1 MKNIKAIILM
11 LLTSV
16 ICFTY
21 FSVYAETNTLKA
33 GILNDYSFD
42 GNSISEYAEDSV
54 NTILD
59 TTASTN
65 FIANEINFDDTTFN
79 KGISDL
85 QSGNIDFLCMVP
97 VSDAFLAYVDY
108 TSSPIATGFLGLYTT
123 DYKQLYFE
131 EFDTFNQIKIGL
143 LKNSY
148 IEKILS
154 DFSTANNFTYIPVY
168 YDTVDDML
176 SAVKNNSI
184 DAIFTPTTNNPDG
197 LKLIAKGGKLD
208 YYCAVKKGNTNL
220 LTKLNSA
227 INQYKIQNPFYL
239 SMEYTKLFKRPY
251 SNSIGYTKEEQTAKE
266 NHPKLRIL
274 APDNNYPSSYYD
286 KDTGE
291 YNGIYEDIIKKVAD
305 NAGFEIEFISYDQ
318 SEMSMNGIVMGK
330 ADIILTV
337 SGSKQGLTTATLPY
351 TKVSYLPLVKKDT
364 NIFEDSEIHVGI
376 LADDS
381 WITDYLDD
389 KYKQWSVE
397 KYSSID
403 SLLTAVENDT
413 VSAVLVSSTDLQ
425 TKTSL
430 IAHPKLSIL
439 QDFDVEVPAS
449 LGVSNLTCNQHI
461 VSLLNKTIQNVTLT
475 NSELERKVYTL
486 NHIYVPTVKDML
498 KTNKQW
504 IFIIL
509 LVIIAI
515 IVFIK
520 WREYYYKKLLHT
532 DTLTQ
537 IPNKQYFMK
546 TAEKILDNNS
556 DKSYLLTSLDARNFK
571 LINER
576 FGHIVGDQ
584 TLMNIAKNIKSKFH
598 KNGLYARS
606 QGDSFLILVED
617 TSQNRELLKS
627 LVDLDISI
635 HNTTNYKVPL
645 KIGVCPIPRYNPA
658 LSLSLYIDR
667 ANIAKKYTSA
677 RNTNYICYFTDDMN
691 KKLNMKNMIE
701 SEMVRALSK
710 GEFVVYYQPKYELAN
725 DTIIGAEA
733 LVRWNHKEKGI
744 ISPGVFIP
752 VFERNG
758 FIVDLDFY
766 VYEQVLKM
774 QKHRLDMGKKVI
786 PISMNVSRCHLSDTN
801 FVDKLEAVVAK
812 YKVPKQYIEM
822 EITESIFSQEDSSA
836 IALIY
841 NLKEHG
847 FTISMDDFGSG
858 YSSLNLLRKVQIDTL
873 KIDKVFIDST
883 EDVQRSQVIVE
894 EIINMA
900 SKIHVKTICEGVETQ
915 SQRDFLKN
923 AGCNMV
929 QGYFYSKPLP
939 YEDFSDLLNSSK

>member
-1 MKNIKAIILM
+1 MKRIKSIFLT
-11 LLTSV
+11 LLISV
-16 ICFTY
+16 ICLSS
-21 FSVYAETNTLKA
+21 FSVYAETKVLNV
-33 GILNDYSFD
+33 GILDDYDFD
-42 GNSISEYAEDSV
+42 GNSINEYAENSI

-59 TTASTN
+59 ATANTKL
-65 FIANEINFDDTTFN
+65 IANEINFDDTTFN
-79 KGISDL
+79 KGISEL
-85 QSGNIDFLCMVP
+85 QNGNMDFLCMVP
-97 VSDAFLAYVDY
+97 MSDTLLPYVDY
-108 TSSPIATGFLGLYTT
+108 TSSPIATGFLGLYTNES
-123 DYKQLYFE
+123 KHLYFE

-148 IEKILS
+148 IEKNLS
-154 DFSTANNFTYIPVY
+154 DFSKANNFTYIPIY
-168 YDTVDDML
+168 YDDIDNMVN
-176 SAVKNNSI
+176 AVKSNSI
-184 DAIFTPTTNNPDG
+184 DAIFTPTTNNPAG
-197 LKLIAKGGKLD
+197 LKLISKCGRLD

-220 LTKLNSA
+220 LTNLNNS
-227 INQYKIQNPFYL
+227 INQYKIISPFYL
-239 SMEYTKLFKRPY
+239 STGYTKLFKLPY
-251 SNSIGYTKEEQTAKE
+251 SNTIGYTQEEQLARK
-266 NHPKLRIL
+266 NHLTLRIL

-286 KDTGE
+286 NDTGE

-305 NAGFEIEFISYDQ
+305 NAGFETEFISYNQ

-337 SGSKQGLTTATLPY
+337 SGSKQGLTTATIPY
-351 TKVSYLPLVKKDT
+351 TTVSYLPIVKKDT
-364 NIFEDSEIHVGI
+364 NIFEDSKIRVGI
-376 LADDS
+376 IADDS

-389 KYKQWSVE
+389 KYIQWSVE
-397 KYSSID
+397 KYSSIN
-403 SLLTAVENDT
+403 SLLTAVENN
-413 VSAVLVSSTDLQ
+413 VVLAALLSTSDLQ

-430 IAHPKLSIL
+430 IAHPKLAIS

-449 LGVSNLTCNQHI
+449 LGISNLTCNQHI
-461 VSLLNKTIQNVTLT
+461 VSLLNKAIQSATLS
-475 NSELERKVYTL
+475 NSDLEKKVYTL
-486 NHIYVPTVKDML
+486 NHIYVPTLKDML
-498 KTNKQW
+498 EAYKHW
-504 IFIIL
+504 VLIIL
-509 LVIIAI
+509 LTITAI

-546 TAEKILDNNS
+546 SAEKILDNNS

-584 TLMNIAKNIKSKFH
+584 TLKNIAKNIKSKFH
-598 KNGLYARS
+598 KIGLYARS

-627 LVDLDISI
+627 LVDMDISI
-635 HNTTNYKVPL
+635 HNTTNYKVPI
-645 KIGVCPIPRYNPA
+645 KIGVCPILRYNPA
-658 LSLSLYIDR
+658 ISLSIYIDR
-667 ANIAKKYTSA
+667 ANIAKEYTSA
-677 RNTNYICYFTDDMN
+677 RSTNYLCYFTDDMN
-691 KKLNMKNMIE
+691 KQLNTKNMIE
-701 SEMVRALSK
+701 SEMVHALNK

-725 DTIIGAEA
+725 DNIIGAEA
-733 LVRWNHKEKGI
+733 LVRWNHKENGI

-774 QKHRLDMGKKVI
+774 QKYRLDTGKKVI

-801 FVDKLEAVVAK
+801 FVDKLEAIIEK
-812 YKVPKQYIEM
+812 YKVPKKYIEM
-822 EITESIFSQEDSSA
+822 EITESIFSQEDNSA
-836 IALIY
+836 ITLLY

-858 YSSLNLLRKVQIDTL
+858 YSSLNLLRKVPIDTL

-883 EDVQRSQVIVE
+883 EDIQRSQVIVE

-900 SKIHVKTICEGVETQ
+900 TKINVKTICEGVETQ

>member
-1 MKNIKAIILM
+1 MKRIKAIILM
-11 LLTSV
+11 LLISV
-16 ICFTY
+16 ICLTS
-21 FSVYAETNTLKA
+21 FSVYAETSTLNA
-33 GILNDYSFD
+33 GILDDYGFD
-42 GNSISEYAEDSV
+42 GNSISEYAEYSI

-97 VSDAFLAYVDY
+97 MSDAFLSYVDY
-108 TSSPIATGFLGLYTT
+108 TSSPIATGFLGLYT
-123 DYKQLYFE
+123 DESKQLYFE

-148 IEKILS
+148 IDKSLS
-154 DFSTANNFTYIPVY
+154 DFSKEHNFTYIPTY
-168 YDTVDDML
+168 YDTVDDMV
-176 SAVKNNSI
+176 SAVKSNSI
-184 DAIFTPTTNNPDG
+184 DAILTPTTNNPDG
-197 LKLIAKGGKLD
+197 LKLIAKVGRLD
-208 YYCAVKKGNTNL
+208 YYCAVKKGNSNL
-220 LTKLNSA
+220 LTKLNNS
-227 INQYKIQNPFYL
+227 INQYKTVSPFYL
-239 SMEYTKLFKRPY
+239 SMGYTKLFKLPY
-251 SNSIGYTKEEQTAKE
+251 SNTIGYTKEEQSARE

-305 NAGFEIEFISYDQ
+305 NAGFETEFISYNQ

-330 ADIILTV
+330 ADVILTV
-337 SGSKQGLTTATLPY
+337 SGSKQGLTTATMPY
-351 TKVSYLPLVKKDT
+351 TKVSYLPVVKKDA
-364 NIFEDSEIHVGI
+364 NIFEDSEINVGI
-376 LADDS
+376 MAGDS

-389 KYKQWSVE
+389 KYDQWSVE

-403 SLLTAVENDT
+403 SLLTAVENNA
-413 VSAVLVSSTDLQ
+413 VSAALISTSDLQ

-430 IAHPKLSIL
+430 IAHPKLAIS
-439 QDFDVEVPAS
+439 QDFDIEVPAS

-461 VSLLNKTIQNVTLT
+461 VSLLNKTIQSVTLS
-475 NSELERKVYTL
+475 NSDLEKKSYTL
-486 NHIYVPTVKDML
+486 SHIYVPTIKDML
-498 KTNKQW
+498 ETNKQW

-509 LVIIAI
+509 LVIIAVV
-515 IVFIK
+515 VFIK

-532 DTLTQ
+532 DALTQ

-546 TAEKILDNNS
+546 SAEKILDNNS
-556 DKSYLLTSLDARNFK
+556 DKSYLLASLDARNFK

-584 TLMNIAKNIKSKFH
+584 TLKNIAKNIKLKFH

-645 KIGVCPIPRYNPA
+645 KIGVCPIIRYNPA
-658 LSLSLYIDR
+658 ISLSLYVDR
-667 ANIAKKYTSA
+667 ANIAKEYTSA

-691 KKLNMKNMIE
+691 KRLNTKNMIE

-774 QKHRLDMGKKVI
+774 QKHRLDTGKKVI
-786 PISMNVSRCHLSDTN
+786 PISMNVSRCHLSDTS

-812 YKVPKQYIEM
+812 YKVPKKYIEM

-836 IALIY
+836 ITLIY

-858 YSSLNLLRKVQIDTL
+858 YSSLNLLRKVPIDTL

-900 SKIHVKTICEGVETQ
+900 TKINVKTICEGVETQ
-915 SQRDFLKN
+915 SQRDFLKD

>member
-1 MKNIKAIILM
+1 MKRIKAIILM
-11 LLTSV
+11 LLISV
-16 ICFTY
+16 ICLTS
-21 FSVYAETNTLKA
+21 FSVYAETTTLNA
-33 GILNDYSFD
+33 GILDDYGFD
-42 GNSISEYAEDSV
+42 GNSISEYAEYSI

-65 FIANEINFDDTTFN
+65 FIANEINFDDKTFN

-97 VSDAFLAYVDY
+97 MSDTFLSYVDY
-108 TSSPIATGFLGLYTT
+108 TSSPIATGFLGLYTN
-123 DYKQLYFE
+123 KSNQLYFE
-131 EFDTFNQIKIGL
+131 EFDTFNQIKVGL

-148 IEKILS
+148 IEKNLS
-154 DFSTANNFTYIPVY
+154 DFSKEHNFTYVPTY
-168 YDTVDDML
+168 YDTVDDMVN
-176 SAVKNNSI
+176 AVKSNSI
-184 DAIFTPTTNNPDG
+184 DAILTPTTNNPEG
-197 LKLIAKGGKLD
+197 LKLIAKVGRLD
-208 YYCAVKKGNTNL
+208 YYCAVKKGNSNL
-220 LTKLNSA
+220 LTKLNNS
-227 INQYKIQNPFYL
+227 INQYKTISPFYL
-239 SMEYTKLFKRPY
+239 SMGYTKLFKLPY
-251 SNSIGYTKEEQTAKE
+251 SNTIGYTKEEQSARE

-286 KDTGE
+286 QDTGE

-305 NAGFEIEFISYDQ
+305 NAGFETEFISYNQ

-330 ADIILTV
+330 ADVILTV
-337 SGSKQGLTTATLPY
+337 SGSKQGLTTATMPY
-351 TKVSYLPLVKKDT
+351 TKVSYLPVVKKDA
-364 NIFEDSEIHVGI
+364 NIFEDSEINVGI
-376 LADDS
+376 ISGDS

-389 KYKQWSVE
+389 KYDQWSVE
-397 KYSSID
+397 KYSSMD
-403 SLLTAVENDT
+403 SLLTAVENNAI
-413 VSAVLVSSTDLQ
+413 SAALISTSDLQ

-430 IAHPKLSIL
+430 IAHPKLAIS

-461 VSLLNKTIQNVTLT
+461 VSLLNKTIQSVTLS
-475 NSELERKVYTL
+475 NSDLEKKAYTL
-486 NHIYVPTVKDML
+486 NHIYVPTLKDML
-498 KTNKQW
+498 ETNKQW

-509 LVIIAI
+509 LVIIAVV
-515 IVFIK
+515 VFIK

-532 DTLTQ
+532 DALTQ

-546 TAEKILDNNS
+546 SAEKILDNNS
-556 DKSYLLTSLDARNFK
+556 DKSYLLASLDARNFK

-584 TLMNIAKNIKSKFH
+584 TLKNIAKNIKLKFH
-598 KNGLYARS
+598 KSGLYARS

-645 KIGVCPIPRYNPA
+645 KIGVCPIIRYNPA
-658 LSLSLYIDR
+658 ISLSLYVDR
-667 ANIAKKYTSA
+667 ANIAKEYTSA

-691 KKLNMKNMIE
+691 KRLNTKNMIE

-733 LVRWNHKEKGI
+733 LVRWNHKENGI

-774 QKHRLDMGKKVI
+774 QKHRLDTGKKVI
-786 PISMNVSRCHLSDTN
+786 PISMNVSRCHLSDTS

-812 YKVPKQYIEM
+812 YKVPKKYIEM

-836 IALIY
+836 ITLIY

-858 YSSLNLLRKVQIDTL
+858 YSSLNLLRKVPIDTL

-900 SKIHVKTICEGVETQ
+900 TKINVKTICEGVETQ
-915 SQRDFLKN
+915 SQRDFLKD

>member
-1 MKNIKAIILM
+1 M
-11 LLTSV
+11 
-16 ICFTY
+16 
-21 FSVYAETNTLKA
+21 
-33 GILNDYSFD
+33 
-42 GNSISEYAEDSV
+42 
-54 NTILD
+54 
-59 TTASTN
+59 
-65 FIANEINFDDTTFN
+65 
-79 KGISDL
+79 
-85 QSGNIDFLCMVP
+85 
-97 VSDAFLAYVDY
+97 
-108 TSSPIATGFLGLYTT
+108 
-123 DYKQLYFE
+123 
-131 EFDTFNQIKIGL
+131 
-143 LKNSY
+143 
-148 IEKILS
+148 
-154 DFSTANNFTYIPVY
+154 
-168 YDTVDDML
+168 
-176 SAVKNNSI
+176 
-184 DAIFTPTTNNPDG
+184 
-197 LKLIAKGGKLD
+197 
-208 YYCAVKKGNTNL
+208 
-220 LTKLNSA
+220 
-227 INQYKIQNPFYL
+227 
-239 SMEYTKLFKRPY
+239 
-251 SNSIGYTKEEQTAKE
+251 
-266 NHPKLRIL
+266 
-274 APDNNYPSSYYD
+274 
-286 KDTGE
+286 
-291 YNGIYEDIIKKVAD
+291 
-305 NAGFEIEFISYDQ
+305 
-318 SEMSMNGIVMGK
+318 
-330 ADIILTV
+330 
-337 SGSKQGLTTATLPY
+337 
-351 TKVSYLPLVKKDT
+351 
-364 NIFEDSEIHVGI
+364 
-376 LADDS
+376 
-381 WITDYLDD
+381 
-389 KYKQWSVE
+389 
-397 KYSSID
+397 
-403 SLLTAVENDT
+403 
-413 VSAVLVSSTDLQ
+413 
-425 TKTSL
+425 
-430 IAHPKLSIL
+430 

-617 TSQNRELLKS
+617 TSQNHELLKS

-710 GEFVVYYQPKYELAN
+710 GEFVVYYQPKYEIAN

-858 YSSLNLLRKVQIDTL
+858 YSSLNLLRKVPIDTL

-915 SQRDFLKN
+915 SQRDFLKI

>member
-1 MKNIKAIILM
+1 MKHIKAIILM

-33 GILNDYSFD
+33 GILDDYSFD

-79 KGISDL
+79 KGISNL

-97 VSDAFLAYVDY
+97 MSDAFLAYVDY

-131 EFDTFNQIKIGL
+131 EFDTFNKIKIGL

-154 DFSTANNFTYIPVY
+154 DFSAANNFTYIPVY

-176 SAVKNNSI
+176 NAVKNNSI

-364 NIFEDSEIHVGI
+364 NIFEDSKIHVGI

-381 WITDYLDD
+381 WITDYLDN

-403 SLLTAVENDT
+403 SLLTAVENNT

-486 NHIYVPTVKDML
+486 NHVYVPTVKDML

-606 QGDSFLILVED
+606 QSDSFLILVED

-667 ANIAKKYTSA
+667 ANIAKKYTSV

-710 GEFVVYYQPKYELAN
+710 GEFVVYYQPKYEIAN

-774 QKHRLDMGKKVI
+774 QKHRLDTGKKVI

-858 YSSLNLLRKVQIDTL
+858 YSSLNLLRKVPIDTL

-915 SQRDFLKN
+915 SQRDFLKI

-939 YEDFSDLLNSSK
+939 YEDFSNLLNSSK

>member
-1 MKNIKAIILM
+1 M
-11 LLTSV
+11 
-16 ICFTY
+16 FRR
-21 FSVYAETNTLKA
+21 
-33 GILNDYSFD
+33 
-42 GNSISEYAEDSV
+42 
-54 NTILD
+54 
-59 TTASTN
+59 
-65 FIANEINFDDTTFN
+65 
-79 KGISDL
+79 
-85 QSGNIDFLCMVP
+85 Q
-97 VSDAFLAYVDY
+97 
-108 TSSPIATGFLGLYTT
+108 
-123 DYKQLYFE
+123 
-131 EFDTFNQIKIGL
+131 
-143 LKNSY
+143 
-148 IEKILS
+148 
-154 DFSTANNFTYIPVY
+154 
-168 YDTVDDML
+168 
-176 SAVKNNSI
+176 
-184 DAIFTPTTNNPDG
+184 
-197 LKLIAKGGKLD
+197 
-208 YYCAVKKGNTNL
+208 
-220 LTKLNSA
+220 
-227 INQYKIQNPFYL
+227 
-239 SMEYTKLFKRPY
+239 
-251 SNSIGYTKEEQTAKE
+251 
-266 NHPKLRIL
+266 
-274 APDNNYPSSYYD
+274 
-286 KDTGE
+286 
-291 YNGIYEDIIKKVAD
+291 
-305 NAGFEIEFISYDQ
+305 
-318 SEMSMNGIVMGK
+318 
-330 ADIILTV
+330 
-337 SGSKQGLTTATLPY
+337 
-351 TKVSYLPLVKKDT
+351 
-364 NIFEDSEIHVGI
+364 
-376 LADDS
+376 
-381 WITDYLDD
+381 
-389 KYKQWSVE
+389 
-397 KYSSID
+397 
-403 SLLTAVENDT
+403 
-413 VSAVLVSSTDLQ
+413 DLQ

-556 DKSYLLTSLDARNFK
+556 DKSYLLTSLDAMELQTYKRTF
-571 LINER
+571 R
-576 FGHIVGDQ
+576 SHSRRQ

-606 QGDSFLILVED
+606 QSDSFLILVED

-667 ANIAKKYTSA
+667 ANIAKKYTSV

-710 GEFVVYYQPKYELAN
+710 GEFVVYYQPKYEIAN

-774 QKHRLDMGKKVI
+774 QKHRLDTGKKVI

-858 YSSLNLLRKVQIDTL
+858 YSSLNLLRKVPIDTL

-915 SQRDFLKN
+915 SQRDFLKWQF
-923 AGCNMV
+923 V
-929 QGYFYSKPLP
+929 IWFRVIST
-939 YEDFSDLLNSSK
+939 LNLCRMRIFQIYLIRQNEH

>member
-1 MKNIKAIILM
+1 MFLIKEQQKIALSQTQGEKPRYHLNSRRISFGHSSSVTGSPVRAYLRRPVQADAPRGYSGKPRRC
-11 LLTSV
+11 LTPTGSSL
-16 ICFTY
+16 CA
-21 FSVYAETNTLKA
+21 SETRTCPYQRK
-33 GILNDYSFD
+33 IFRY
-42 GNSISEYAEDSV
+42 
-54 NTILD
+54 
-59 TTASTN
+59 
-65 FIANEINFDDTTFN
+65 
-79 KGISDL
+79 
-85 QSGNIDFLCMVP
+85 
-97 VSDAFLAYVDY
+97 
-108 TSSPIATGFLGLYTT
+108 GF
-123 DYKQLYFE
+123 
-131 EFDTFNQIKIGL
+131 
-143 LKNSY
+143 
-148 IEKILS
+148 ILS
-154 DFSTANNFTYIPVY
+154 T
-168 YDTVDDML
+168 
-176 SAVKNNSI
+176 SAGFVK
-184 DAIFTPTTNNPDG
+184 
-197 LKLIAKGGKLD
+197 GKLD
-208 YYCAVKKGNTNL
+208 
-220 LTKLNSA
+220 
-227 INQYKIQNPFYL
+227 
-239 SMEYTKLFKRPY
+239 
-251 SNSIGYTKEEQTAKE
+251 
-266 NHPKLRIL
+266 
-274 APDNNYPSSYYD
+274 
-286 KDTGE
+286 
-291 YNGIYEDIIKKVAD
+291 
-305 NAGFEIEFISYDQ
+305 
-318 SEMSMNGIVMGK
+318 
-330 ADIILTV
+330 
-337 SGSKQGLTTATLPY
+337 
-351 TKVSYLPLVKKDT
+351 
-364 NIFEDSEIHVGI
+364 
-376 LADDS
+376 
-381 WITDYLDD
+381 
-389 KYKQWSVE
+389 
-397 KYSSID
+397 
-403 SLLTAVENDT
+403 
-413 VSAVLVSSTDLQ
+413 VSAQFPV
-425 TKTSL
+425 
-430 IAHPKLSIL
+430 
-439 QDFDVEVPAS
+439 
-449 LGVSNLTCNQHI
+449 
-461 VSLLNKTIQNVTLT
+461 
-475 NSELERKVYTL
+475 
-486 NHIYVPTVKDML
+486 
-498 KTNKQW
+498 
-504 IFIIL
+504 
-509 LVIIAI
+509 
-515 IVFIK
+515 
-520 WREYYYKKLLHT
+520 
-532 DTLTQ
+532 
-537 IPNKQYFMK
+537 
-546 TAEKILDNNS
+546 
-556 DKSYLLTSLDARNFK
+556 
-571 LINER
+571 
-576 FGHIVGDQ
+576 
-584 TLMNIAKNIKSKFH
+584 KFH

-847 FTISMDDFGSG
+847 FTISMDDFGSA

>member
-1 MKNIKAIILM
+1 
-11 LLTSV
+11 
-16 ICFTY
+16 
-21 FSVYAETNTLKA
+21 
-33 GILNDYSFD
+33 
-42 GNSISEYAEDSV
+42 
-54 NTILD
+54 
-59 TTASTN
+59 
-65 FIANEINFDDTTFN
+65 
-79 KGISDL
+79 
-85 QSGNIDFLCMVP
+85 
-97 VSDAFLAYVDY
+97 
-108 TSSPIATGFLGLYTT
+108 
-123 DYKQLYFE
+123 
-131 EFDTFNQIKIGL
+131 
-143 LKNSY
+143 
-148 IEKILS
+148 
-154 DFSTANNFTYIPVY
+154 
-168 YDTVDDML
+168 
-176 SAVKNNSI
+176 
-184 DAIFTPTTNNPDG
+184 
-197 LKLIAKGGKLD
+197 
-208 YYCAVKKGNTNL
+208 
-220 LTKLNSA
+220 
-227 INQYKIQNPFYL
+227 
-239 SMEYTKLFKRPY
+239 
-251 SNSIGYTKEEQTAKE
+251 
-266 NHPKLRIL
+266 
-274 APDNNYPSSYYD
+274 
-286 KDTGE
+286 
-291 YNGIYEDIIKKVAD
+291 
-305 NAGFEIEFISYDQ
+305 
-318 SEMSMNGIVMGK
+318 
-330 ADIILTV
+330 
-337 SGSKQGLTTATLPY
+337 
-351 TKVSYLPLVKKDT
+351 
-364 NIFEDSEIHVGI
+364 
-376 LADDS
+376 
-381 WITDYLDD
+381 
-389 KYKQWSVE
+389 
-397 KYSSID
+397 
-403 SLLTAVENDT
+403 
-413 VSAVLVSSTDLQ
+413 
-425 TKTSL
+425 
-430 IAHPKLSIL
+430 
-439 QDFDVEVPAS
+439 
-449 LGVSNLTCNQHI
+449 
-461 VSLLNKTIQNVTLT
+461 
-475 NSELERKVYTL
+475 
-486 NHIYVPTVKDML
+486 
-498 KTNKQW
+498 
-504 IFIIL
+504 
-509 LVIIAI
+509 
-515 IVFIK
+515 
-520 WREYYYKKLLHT
+520 
-532 DTLTQ
+532 
-537 IPNKQYFMK
+537 MK

-606 QGDSFLILVED
+606 QSDSFLILVED

-667 ANIAKKYTSA
+667 ANIAKKYTSV

-710 GEFVVYYQPKYELAN
+710 GEFVVYYQPKYEIAN

-822 EITESIFSQEDSSA
+822 E
-836 IALIY
+836 
-841 NLKEHG
+841 
-847 FTISMDDFGSG
+847 MDDFGSG

-915 SQRDFLKN
+915 SQRDFLKI

-939 YEDFSDLLNSSK
+939 YEDFSNLLNSSK